1 MVFTKKGD
9 FQLAVNI
16 LLKAFPETGEHES
29 CGYKKYWQ
37 LLKLHYKALF
47 MKKGFPIGI
56 NISFEAF
63 PKNMAILVK
72 LVLESK
78 DFKFYW

>member
-16 LLKAFPETGEHES
+16 LLKAFPQTGEHES

-47 MKKGFPIGI
+47 MKKSFPNRYKHFIW
-56 NISFEAF
+56 SF
-63 PKNMAILVK
+63 
-72 LVLESK
+72 SK
-78 DFKFYW
+78 KHAGDSGEPCFRE